1 MTQASPQSTNSP
13 RLMAIFAHPD
23 DETFG
28 VGGIFARAT
37 AAGHPCAE
45 VSATRGEEGEI
56 AAGSG
61 ATRDNLGQVREQELR
76 NACAILGVTDVT
88 FLDYIDGHLA
98 EADEDEAVSRIVAQ
112 LRRFR
117 PDVVVTFAA
126 NGLYGHPDHMAVH
139 RLALAAIPASA
150 DPARYPDQIAG
161 GLAPHRVRKVYLQ
174 TVPRERLLQ
183 MIEAARREGHDFV
196 PGGNAATIPVE
207 EMGSPEAEI
216 TTVITL
222 TDEELSRKQ
231 QAMQAHVTQISPDNP
246 FARASVEE
254 LRQMM
259 GFESFILLPSP
270 YSDRAYPTPEDDLFA
285 GL

>member
-1 MTQASPQSTNSP
+1 
-13 RLMAIFAHPD
+13 MAIFAHPD

-28 VGGIFARAT
+28 VGGVFARAT
-37 AAGHPCAE
+37 SAGHPCAE

-56 AAGSG
+56 ASGSG

-98 EADEDEAVSRIVAQ
+98 EADENEAVGRIVAH

-126 NGLYGHPDHMAVH
+126 NGLYGHSDHMVVH

-183 MIEAARREGHDFV
+183 MIEAARRGGQDFV
-196 PGGNAATIPVE
+196 PGGNAATIPIE

-216 TTVITL
+216 TTVVAL
-222 TDEELSRKQ
+222 ADDELSRKL
-231 QAMQAHVTQISPDNP
+231 QAMQAHVTQIAPDNP

-259 GFESFILLPSP
+259 GFESFILLPPP
-270 YSDRAYPTPEDDLFA
+270 YSDRAYPAPENDLFA